1 MNMETLPIW
10 IVGEIAEAWLEYV
23 DQRRKDKKAMT
34 PRSMLQRIKRLQE
47 LKDAG
52 YDPLECLDQSINCHY
67 LDFYPPKDKSI
78 TKINGKPDRAWADD
92 LERARVASQT
102 PEAKAAAAKVRQL
115 VRRA

>member
-1 MNMETLPIW
+1 
-10 IVGEIAEAWLEYV
+10 
-23 DQRRKDKKAMT
+23 MT

-78 TKINGKPDRAWADD
+78 VKLNGKTDRAWFD
-92 LERARVASQT
+92 ESNRRKIASQT
-102 PEAKAAAAKVRQL
+102 PEAKAAANKLRLMVRK
-115 VRRA
+115 